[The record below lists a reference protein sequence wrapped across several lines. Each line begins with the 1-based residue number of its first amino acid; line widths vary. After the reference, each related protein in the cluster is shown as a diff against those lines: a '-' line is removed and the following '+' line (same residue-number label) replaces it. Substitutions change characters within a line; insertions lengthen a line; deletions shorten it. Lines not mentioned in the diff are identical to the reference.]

1 MEAAKRDLKKVM
13 GCLVGGAAGDA
24 LGYPVEFLKYN
35 SIKLKYGNAGIRHLD
50 LDKDGLA
57 IVSDDTQMTLFT
69 ANGLLFWSTRG
80 HTHGVCGDPE
90 MYVRIAYN
98 DWLKTQGKN
107 PSQSHWSEDCLCWI
121 FNEPRLHIRRAPGIT
136 CLSALES
143 LAKEEDFKNDSKG
156 CGGIMRVAPVALFA
170 EMPFAR
176 NAHVCAANIA
186 RLTHHHPLGFMSAA
200 YLVILLEF
208 LQSHPTTS
216 SDDLRDLLRHVEC
229 EFRQTPVSYDYH
241 VHDPRPSGKDYDV
254 INDTYGKVYPKYCE
268 QLTDLIRK
276 AEYLSKE
283 SIPDSE
289 AIRMIGEGWVAEET
303 LAIAIYSCLK
313 HYGNFAETIISA
325 VNHDGDSDSTGSV
338 AGQIMGLIVG
348 IDGIPDEFKK
358 NLEFRDIM
366 KILAHD
372 LVQGCPIS
380 EWGDA
385 IEGLPAS
392 EYIMW
397 YQKYLEHQDPRQ
409 LFWKKRIASDK
420 IDSLK
425 HNEVFVFGSN
435 LAGKHGAGAAY
446 AAVHKFGAIY
456 GKGVGMQGQS
466 YAIPTMHGGVD
477 AIKPYVDDFMEYA
490 VTHPEKTFL
499 VTKIGCG
506 IAGFKESEI
515 APLFNRAYWI
525 KNVHLPLDF
534 WKVLEKSH

>member
-1 MEAAKRDLKKVM
+1 M
-13 GCLVGGAAGDA
+13 GCLIGGAAGDA

-35 SIKLKYGNAGIRHLD
+35 SIQQRYGNGGIRHLD
-50 LDKDGLA
+50 LDKNDKA
-57 IVSDDTQMTLFT
+57 VVSDDTQMTLFT

-80 HTHGVCGDPE
+80 HTHGVCGDPD
-90 MYVRIAYN
+90 MYVKIAYN
-98 DWLKTQGKN
+98 DWLKTQGIN
-107 PSQSHWSEDCLCWI
+107 PSKNHWSEDCLCWI
-121 FNEPRLHIRRAPGIT
+121 FNEPRLHARRAPGIT
-136 CLSALES
+136 CLNALQA
-143 LAKEEDFKNDSKG
+143 LAQDEPVRNDSKG
-156 CGGIMRVAPVALFA
+156 CGGIMRVAPVALFY
-170 EMPFAR
+170 EMPHCR
-176 NAHVCAANIA
+176 NEYVCAANLA
-186 RLTHHHPLGFMSAA
+186 KLTHHHPLGFMSAA

-208 LQSHPTTS
+208 LQSHPTSS
-216 SDDLRDLLRHVEC
+216 SDELRELLGHVAC
-229 EFRQTPVSYDYH
+229 EFVNTPVDYDYH

-254 INDTYGKVYPKYCE
+254 ANATYGKEYPDYCD
-268 QLTDLIRK
+268 QLLTLIRK
-276 AEYLSKE
+276 AETLSTE
-283 SIPDSE
+283 PIPDAE

-313 HYGNFAETIISA
+313 HYGDFAETIISA

-397 YQKYLEHQDPRQ
+397 YQKYLNHEDPRP

-425 HNEVFVFGSN
+425 YNEVFVFGSN
-435 LAGKHGAGAAY
+435 LAGGHGAGAAY
-446 AAVHKFGAIY
+446 AAVKKFGAIY
-456 GKGVGMQGQS
+456 GKGVGMQGKS

-490 VTHPEKTFL
+490 QTHPDMTFL

-515 APLFNRAYWI
+515 APLFQRAYWI
-525 KNVHLPLDF
+525 RNIHLPLDF
-534 WKVLEKSH
+534 WKILEKSH